1 VAAVSSNGDM
11 VDGVSAEVFI
21 LDTVRTPV
29 GRHGGALAGTRPD
42 DLAAHV
48 LRELLARNP
57 ELDPAGVDDVVLG
70 NGNGAGE
77 ENRDVARMAALLA
90 GLPTSVPG
98 VTVNRLCGSGLES
111 VIQAGRAI
119 TAGDASVVIAG
130 GVESMSRAP
139 WVLLKPERPYA
150 KGDATLAS
158 TTLGWRLVNPAMP
171 GEWTVSLGEGA
182 EILAEKFGI
191 DRDRQDAF
199 AVRSHQL
206 AHQAWE
212 RGVLAE
218 EVAVVPGT
226 GLERD
231 EGIRSDTSLERLA
244 ALKPAFR
251 EGGTVTAGNAS
262 QLSDGAAAV
271 LVGDRRAADRLGAE
285 PLARMAASAVHAVE
299 PQLYG
304 IAPVEAAN
312 QALARAGIGWSD
324 LAVVELNEAF
334 AAQALACLDSWPEL
348 DPDIVN
354 PNGGAVAL
362 GHPIGCSGARIL
374 GTLARELRR
383 RGGRWGL
390 VAICIG
396 VGQGLAVVLEA

>member
-1 VAAVSSNGDM
+1 VT
-11 VDGVSAEVFI
+11 AEVLV

-48 LRELLARNP
+48 LRELLARRPN
-57 ELDPAGVDDVVLG
+57 LDPATVDDVIFG

-98 VTVNRLCGSGLES
+98 VTVNRLCGSGLEA
-111 VIQAGRAI
+111 VIQASRAI
-119 TAGDASVVIAG
+119 TVGEASLVIAG

-139 WVLLKPERPYA
+139 WVLAKPERPYA

-171 GEWTVSLGEGA
+171 AEWTVSLGEGA

-191 DRDRQDAF
+191 DRERQDAF
-199 AVRSHQL
+199 AVRSHRL

-218 EVAVVPGT
+218 EVTPVPGT
-226 GLERD
+226 GLDRD
-231 EGIRSDTSLERLA
+231 EGIRPDTTTERLA
-244 ALKPAFR
+244 ALKPSFR

-262 QLSDGAAAV
+262 QLSDGAAAL
-271 LVGDRRAADRLGAE
+271 LVGDRRAADTLGVQ
-285 PLARMAASAVHAVE
+285 PLARIAASAVHAVE

-304 IAPVEAAN
+304 IAPVGAAN
-312 QALARAGIGWSD
+312 SVLARAGIGWED
-324 LAVVELNEAF
+324 LSVVELNEAF
-334 AAQALACLDSWPEL
+334 AAQSLACLDSWPEL
-348 DPDIVN
+348 DPELVN

-362 GHPIGCSGARIL
+362 GHPIGFSGARIL

-390 VAICIG
+390 AAICIG

>member
-1 VAAVSSNGDM
+1 LV
-11 VDGVSAEVFI
+11 

-48 LRELLARNP
+48 LRELLARRPN
-57 ELDPAGVDDVVLG
+57 LDPATVDDVIFG

-98 VTVNRLCGSGLES
+98 VTVNRLCGSGLEA
-111 VIQAGRAI
+111 VIQASRAI
-119 TAGDASVVIAG
+119 TVGEASLVIAG

-139 WVLLKPERPYA
+139 WVLAKPERPYA

-171 GEWTVSLGEGA
+171 AEWTVSLGEGA

-191 DRDRQDAF
+191 DRERQDAF
-199 AVRSHQL
+199 AVRSHRL

-218 EVAVVPGT
+218 EVTPVPGT

-231 EGIRSDTSLERLA
+231 EGIRPDTTTERLA
-244 ALKPAFR
+244 ALKPSFR

-271 LVGDRRAADRLGAE
+271 LVGDRRAADTLGVQ
-285 PLARMAASAVHAVE
+285 PLARIAASAVHAVE

-312 QALARAGIGWSD
+312 SVLGRAGIGWED
-324 LAVVELNEAF
+324 LSVVELNEAF
-334 AAQALACLDSWPEL
+334 AAQSLACLDSWPEL
-348 DPDIVN
+348 DPELVN

-390 VAICIG
+390 AAICIG

>member
-1 VAAVSSNGDM
+1 VT
-11 VDGVSAEVFI
+11 AEVLV

-48 LRELLARNP
+48 LRELLARRPN
-57 ELDPAGVDDVVLG
+57 LDPAAVDDVIFG

-98 VTVNRLCGSGLES
+98 VTVNRLCGSGLEA

-119 TAGDASVVIAG
+119 TVGEASLVIAG

-139 WVLLKPERPYA
+139 WVLPKPERPYA

-171 GEWTVSLGEGA
+171 AEWTVSLGEGA

-191 DRDRQDAF
+191 DRGRQDAF
-199 AVRSHQL
+199 AVRSHRL

-218 EVAVVPGT
+218 EVASVPGT

-231 EGIRSDTSLERLA
+231 EGIRPDTTTERLA
-244 ALKPAFR
+244 ALKSSFR
-251 EGGTVTAGNAS
+251 EGGRSRPATPPSSATAPPPCWSATGAPPTPSASSRWPASPPRPCMPWSPSCTASRRWRRPTVCWPGPGSAG
-262 QLSDGAAAV
+262 
-271 LVGDRRAADRLGAE
+271 RTCRW
-285 PLARMAASAVHAVE
+285 
-299 PQLYG
+299 
-304 IAPVEAAN
+304 
-312 QALARAGIGWSD
+312 WS
-324 LAVVELNEAF
+324 
-334 AAQALACLDSWPEL
+334 
-348 DPDIVN
+348 
-354 PNGGAVAL
+354 
-362 GHPIGCSGARIL
+362 
-374 GTLARELRR
+374 
-383 RGGRWGL
+383 
-390 VAICIG
+390 
-396 VGQGLAVVLEA
+396 